1 MWTSDEGAEEPLRGS
16 RGEEAPITLAPPLLL
31 TSTPP
36 PTLVLGL
43 GNPILG
49 DDGVGWRVVEAVQEA
64 WRRRTDERPTT
75 NVEAKSSMVHRPH
88 LHLRSHSASLRGQV
102 CAPAQVQVSSVIEF
116 DFVSLGGLALM
127 ERLIGCDRAILVD
140 AIQTRDGVPG
150 AIYRLTLDDLPTLHA
165 DAIHDASLKA
175 ALAVGRHLGAKLPRE
190 IVVIGIEAINLWDFS
205 ETLSPQVA
213 ASVPRAAER
222 VLDELANGESA
233 KGESAKGESANGE

>member
-1 MWTSDEGAEEPLRGS
+1 MDERRTTNDERRADEDSSFVFRS
-16 RGEEAPITLAPPLLL
+16 W
-31 TSTPP
+31 S
-36 PTLVLGL
+36 TLVLGL

-49 DDGVGWRVVEAVQEA
+49 DDGVGWRVVEAAQEA
-64 WRRRTDERPTT
+64 WRRRTDEGRATKDEPD
-75 NVEAKSSMVHRPH
+75 SS
-88 LHLRSHSASLRGQV
+88 SDICHS
-102 CAPAQVQVSSVIEF
+102 SSVEF

-175 ALAVGRHLGAKLPRE
+175 ALAVGRQLGAKLPRE

-222 VLDELANGESA
+222 VLDELANGEP
-233 KGESAKGESANGE
+233 ANDE

>member
-1 MWTSDEGAEEPLRGS
+1 MVHRPSS
-16 RGEEAPITLAPPLLL
+16 V
-31 TSTPP
+31 
-36 PTLVLGL
+36 LVLGL

-49 DDGVGWRVVEAVQEA
+49 DDGVGWQVVEAAREA
-64 WRRRTDERPTT
+64 WRRRADEERLSADENPFVVRP
-75 NVEAKSSMVHRPH
+75 SSIVHGP
-88 LHLRSHSASLRGQV
+88 SSA
-102 CAPAQVQVSSVIEF
+102 IEF

-175 ALAVGRHLGAKLPRE
+175 ALAVGQQLGAKLPHE
-190 IVVIGIEAINLWDFS
+190 IVIIGIEAINLWDFS

-233 KGESAKGESANGE
+233 NDA

>member
-1 MWTSDEGAEEPLRGS
+1 MWTSDGAEEQGTS
-16 RGEEAPITLAPPLLL
+16 APPPLL
-31 TSTPP
+31 TSPP
-36 PTLVLGL
+36 PHTLVLGL

-49 DDGVGWRVVEAVQEA
+49 DDGVGWRVVEAAQEA
-64 WRRRTDERPTT
+64 WRRNADDRRSTIDHQTSLHRQ
-75 NVEAKSSMVHRPH
+75 SSIVNC
-88 LHLRSHSASLRGQV
+88 LS
-102 CAPAQVQVSSVIEF
+102 SSVEF

-127 ERLIGCDRAILVD
+127 ERLVGCDRAILVD

-175 ALAVGRHLGAKLPRE
+175 ALAVGRQLGAKLPRE

-213 ASVPRAAER
+213 ASVPRAAGR

-233 KGESAKGESANGE
+233 NGESAKGE

>member
-1 MWTSDEGAEEPLRGS
+1 MDERRTTNDERYGENSSFVLRPLS
-16 RGEEAPITLAPPLLL
+16 
-31 TSTPP
+31 
-36 PTLVLGL
+36 TLVLGL

-49 DDGVGWRVVEAVQEA
+49 DDGVGWRVVEAAQEA
-64 WRRRTDERPTT
+64 WERSTDERRMT
-75 NVEAKSSMVHRPH
+75 NDEEASSFVFLP
-88 LHLRSHSASLRGQV
+88 S
-102 CAPAQVQVSSVIEF
+102 SSVEF

-127 ERLIGCDRAILVD
+127 ERLVGCDRAILVD
-140 AIQTRDGVPG
+140 AIQTRDGAPG

-175 ALAVGRHLGAKLPRE
+175 ALAVGQQLGATLPQE

-222 VLDELANGESA
+222 VLDELADIGD
-233 KGESAKGESANGE
+233 GC